1 MYIVFEGIDGAG
13 KSTQINLLKDWL
25 DQNGFDVETVVEP
38 TDSEVGKLIR
48 KILQRP
54 DATTDRIQKT
64 LGLLFA
70 ADRMLIMDKLNDD
83 SKVIL
88 SDRSFIS
95 SLAYQEPA
103 EWIEQINKYAKEPD
117 LVLLLDVDVKTSVNR
132 CSKEDE
138 FENEEFLS
146 KVKANYLDLISNFN
160 HEIIDAS
167 TGVNKVSTDIK
178 KAVAPYMGIFVLIV
192 LGDSMCEVLNN
203 VVNVISGLDGVLEVR
218 QLSND
223 DILKIIDMEAQRS
236 KDIVPV
242 FNEGVQ
248 ECFKRDVCFVIFK
261 KGYFRVPPTPTVLLT
276 FDGEILGHD
285 VFDPEDK
292 KKFRDD
298 EDIMFLSDDFVI
310 FKDVLNN
317 YNLEK
322 GNEYFV
328 LPPVPFPELD
338 PFKLDGVVSSSPS
351 TKSDEYLKNKYS
363 YGDDSSI
370 ATIIVSF
377 NI

>member
-25 DQNGFDVETVVEP
+25 EQNGFDVETVVEP

-117 LVLLLDVDVKTSVNR
+117 LVLLLDVDVKTSINR

-167 TGVNKVSTDIK
+167 TGVNKVSIDIK
-178 KAVAPYMGIFVLIV
+178 KAVAQYMGICPDCI
-192 LGDSMCEVLNN
+192 
-203 VVNVISGLDGVLEVR
+203 R
-218 QLSND
+218 
-223 DILKIIDMEAQRS
+223 
-236 KDIVPV
+236 
-242 FNEGVQ
+242 
-248 ECFKRDVCFVIFK
+248 
-261 KGYFRVPPTPTVLLT
+261 
-276 FDGEILGHD
+276 
-285 VFDPEDK
+285 
-292 KKFRDD
+292 
-298 EDIMFLSDDFVI
+298 
-310 FKDVLNN
+310 
-317 YNLEK
+317 
-322 GNEYFV
+322 
-328 LPPVPFPELD
+328 
-338 PFKLDGVVSSSPS
+338 
-351 TKSDEYLKNKYS
+351 
-363 YGDDSSI
+363 
-370 ATIIVSF
+370 
-377 NI
+377 

>member
-25 DQNGFDVETVVEP
+25 EQNGFDVETVVEP

-103 EWIEQINKYAKEPD
+103 DWIKQINKYAKEPD

-146 KVKANYLDLISNFN
+146 NVKANYLDLISNFN

-178 KAVAPYMGIFVLIV
+178 KAVAPYM
-192 LGDSMCEVLNN
+192 
-203 VVNVISGLDGVLEVR
+203 
-218 QLSND
+218 
-223 DILKIIDMEAQRS
+223 DICPDCIR
-236 KDIVPV
+236 
-242 FNEGVQ
+242 
-248 ECFKRDVCFVIFK
+248 
-261 KGYFRVPPTPTVLLT
+261 
-276 FDGEILGHD
+276 
-285 VFDPEDK
+285 
-292 KKFRDD
+292 
-298 EDIMFLSDDFVI
+298 
-310 FKDVLNN
+310 
-317 YNLEK
+317 
-322 GNEYFV
+322 
-328 LPPVPFPELD
+328 
-338 PFKLDGVVSSSPS
+338 
-351 TKSDEYLKNKYS
+351 
-363 YGDDSSI
+363 
-370 ATIIVSF
+370 
-377 NI
+377 

>member
-25 DQNGFDVETVVEP
+25 EQNGFDVETVVEP

-146 KVKANYLDLISNFN
+146 NVKANYLDLISNFN

-178 KAVAPYMGIFVLIV
+178 KAVAQYMGICPDCI
-192 LGDSMCEVLNN
+192 
-203 VVNVISGLDGVLEVR
+203 R
-218 QLSND
+218 
-223 DILKIIDMEAQRS
+223 
-236 KDIVPV
+236 
-242 FNEGVQ
+242 
-248 ECFKRDVCFVIFK
+248 
-261 KGYFRVPPTPTVLLT
+261 
-276 FDGEILGHD
+276 
-285 VFDPEDK
+285 
-292 KKFRDD
+292 
-298 EDIMFLSDDFVI
+298 
-310 FKDVLNN
+310 
-317 YNLEK
+317 
-322 GNEYFV
+322 
-328 LPPVPFPELD
+328 
-338 PFKLDGVVSSSPS
+338 
-351 TKSDEYLKNKYS
+351 
-363 YGDDSSI
+363 
-370 ATIIVSF
+370 
-377 NI
+377 

>member
-25 DQNGFDVETVVEP
+25 EQNGFEVATVVEP
-38 TDSEVGKLIR
+38 TAS
-48 KILQRP
+48 
-54 DATTDRIQKT
+54 DRIQKT

-178 KAVAPYMGIFVLIV
+178 KAVAPYMGICPDCI
-192 LGDSMCEVLNN
+192 
-203 VVNVISGLDGVLEVR
+203 R
-218 QLSND
+218 
-223 DILKIIDMEAQRS
+223 
-236 KDIVPV
+236 
-242 FNEGVQ
+242 
-248 ECFKRDVCFVIFK
+248 
-261 KGYFRVPPTPTVLLT
+261 
-276 FDGEILGHD
+276 
-285 VFDPEDK
+285 
-292 KKFRDD
+292 
-298 EDIMFLSDDFVI
+298 
-310 FKDVLNN
+310 
-317 YNLEK
+317 
-322 GNEYFV
+322 
-328 LPPVPFPELD
+328 
-338 PFKLDGVVSSSPS
+338 
-351 TKSDEYLKNKYS
+351 
-363 YGDDSSI
+363 
-370 ATIIVSF
+370 
-377 NI
+377 